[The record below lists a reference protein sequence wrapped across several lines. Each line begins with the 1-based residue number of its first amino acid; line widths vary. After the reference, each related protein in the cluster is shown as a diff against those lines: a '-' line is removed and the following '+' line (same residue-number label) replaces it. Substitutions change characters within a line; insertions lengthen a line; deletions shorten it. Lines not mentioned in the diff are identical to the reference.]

1 MEEEGKQR
9 LLSSLQPIRLADKVT
24 FDLAFGTL
32 KQPISDYCFAC
43 SYMWAEALRTT
54 WALLHRHV
62 CVFANGAEDL
72 TLLSPPIGL
81 PGATNAEFAAAVAD
95 SFDIMDDYNAGK
107 NGVERSRIEYVSDEL
122 LERFSEAAPF
132 PLTAAPLWSDY
143 VYDTGRLITL
153 EGGDLKSKRGARNR
167 FMRECPDHRVEPMTP
182 AHIDACCALLD
193 RWADHGDDTH
203 EGEVN
208 DAQLGTDILRHKD
221 REATHRAIRDYDQIG
236 LIGMVV
242 MVGDQLAGF
251 TLGCPISPM
260 QSMVLVEK
268 TAPEFAGCPQFIFSE
283 FCRTALAAYPECN
296 AGDDW
301 GIPTLRF
308 TKQSYRPIRLQNKH
322 VLSRV
327 PVPLAVHLPA
337 PDMPP
342 LRREPANPP
351 HPPMQPLPSPPTVR
365 TATPADLDAVLQVEA
380 DCFERE
386 AERFNRRQVRTL
398 LHNPRA
404 TVLVAEVDS
413 AIVGWAASLRR
424 RHKSWHS
431 GRIYTV
437 GIRRDARG
445 HGLGRLLTVA
455 LLDRFRDAGISR
467 AYLEVRTDNST
478 ALRLYE
484 TLGFRPIRTL
494 TAYYGPGADAFSCR
508 AILGPDTPP
517 TPSGPGSA

>member
-9 LLSSLQPIRLADKVT
+9 LLSSLQPIRLDDKAI
-24 FDLAFGTL
+24 FDLAFGNL

-72 TLLSPPIGL
+72 TLLCPPIGL
-81 PGATNAEFAAAVAD
+81 PGATTAEFAAAVTD
-95 SFDIMDDYNAGK
+95 CFEIMDDYNAPRH
-107 NGVERSRIEYVSDEL
+107 GVERSRIEYVSDEL
-122 LERFSEAAPF
+122 LELFSEASPF

-143 VYDTGRLITL
+143 VYDTSRLITL
-153 EGGDLKSKRGARNR
+153 EGGDLKSKRHGRSK
-167 FMRECPDHRVEPMTP
+167 FMRDFPEHRTEPMTR

-193 RWADHGDDTH
+193 RWANHGDDTH

-221 REATHRAIRDYDQIG
+221 REATHRAIRNFDQIG
-236 LIGMVV
+236 LVGMVV

-251 TLGCPISPM
+251 TLGTPISPM
-260 QSMVLVEK
+260 QAMVLVEK

-283 FCRTALAAYPECN
+283 FCRTTLAAYPECN

-308 TKQSYRPIRLQNKH
+308 TKQSYRPIRVQNKH
-322 VLSRV
+322 VLSRA
-327 PVPLAVHLPA
+327 PVPLAVHLPSA
-337 PDMPP
+337 QMPP

-351 HPPMQPLPSPPTVR
+351 RPQMLPLNSTPTVR
-365 TATPADLDAVLQVEA
+365 AATTADLDSILAVES

-386 AERFNRRQVRTL
+386 AERFGRRQIRTL
-398 LHNPRA
+398 LQNPRA
-404 TVLVAEVDS
+404 TVLVVELEGR
-413 AIVGWAASLRR
+413 IVGWAASLRR

-431 GRIYTV
+431 GRIYSV
-437 GIRRDARG
+437 GIRSDSRG
-445 HGLGRLLTVA
+445 HGLGKLLTVA
-455 LLDRFRDAGISR
+455 LLDRFREAGISR
-467 AYLEVRTDNST
+467 AYLEVRADNTT

-484 TLGFRPIRTL
+484 TLGFKPIRTL
-494 TAYYGPGADAFSCR
+494 TAYYGPGADALSCR
-508 AILGPDTPP
+508 ADLSP
-517 TPSGPGSA
+517 TAQPEP